1 MRRTLIVG
9 ALIGVFVPDLANA
22 DPVQIT
28 SGAFIMG
35 RPLIGTERNGA
46 SMIWLNPPPELV
58 GGVETEI
65 VEQSWMGSEPYT
77 STLPGTTEPVLP
89 LTPGPVPVGGTFE
102 TMTLSLQFTG
112 GTFTVPSV
120 FPPTDEEDLYTLT
133 EPFEMSGHWRVNVEG
148 SDGTTTLFDH
158 DIVGSGKV
166 RFVLGA
172 ERSSGNSII
181 SALVYEFAAPA
192 PVPEPSTMILCG
204 LALPAVARQR
214 HTRRRKRAPRSA
226 SVLDG
231 ESHDKTRNTRV
242 MTPS

>member
-1 MRRTLIVG
+1 MRRTCIAA
-9 ALIGVFVPDLANA
+9 ALILVVVPALACA

-65 VEQSWMGSEPYT
+65 VEQSWMASDPYT

-89 LTPGPVPVGGTFE
+89 LAPGPVPVGGTF
-102 TMTLSLQFTG
+102 TTATLVLRFTG

-133 EPFEMSGHWRVNVEG
+133 EPFELAGHWTVNVQG
-148 SDGTTTLFDH
+148 TDGTTALFDRN
-158 DIVGSGKV
+158 IVASGKV

-181 SALVYEFAAPA
+181 SALVYEFAPPA
-192 PVPEPSTMILCG
+192 PVPEPSTLILCG
-204 LALPAVARQR
+204 LPLIAVAS
-214 HTRRRKRAPRSA
+214 RRRFRCRERAQRSA
-226 SVLDG
+226 GVLHG
-231 ESHDKTRNTRV
+231 EPT
-242 MTPS
+242 